1 MKRPLRVRLLLLAV
15 LALAAAAGGCA
26 RDDVRSA
33 ANGRATVALT
43 EYRLTPQRIQAAPGR
58 LRLTVVNRG
67 RDAHRLAIGEARSAL
82 RVTPVIPPGGRAV
95 LVVTLPPGTYRMF
108 SPVGSDDTLGLDG
121 EVVIRASPAP
131 GA

>member
-15 LALAAAAGGCA
+15 LALAAAAAGCA
-26 RDDVRSA
+26 RDDVHSA
-33 ANGRATVALT
+33 SNGQATVAMT
-43 EYRLTPQRIQAAPGR
+43 EYRLAPQRIQAVPGR
-58 LRLTVVNRG
+58 LRLTVLNRG

-95 LVVTLPPGTYRMF
+95 LVLTLPPGTYRMF

-121 EVVIRASPAP
+121 EVVVRP
-131 GA
+131 GATPGA